1 MPLWRRDGRELYF
14 IGPQNRLMVV
24 DVEAG
29 ATFRHSTAREL
40 FRAIFNWTG
49 TDDFVQRPYAP
60 MPDGQRFALSVL
72 KERSA
77 QFLTLVTNWTTAA
90 ATGR

>member
-1 MPLWRRDGRELYF
+1 MPMWRKDGRELYF

-29 ATFRHSTAREL
+29 EAFRHSTPREL

-49 TDDFVQRPYAP
+49 ADDFVRPYAP
-60 MPDGQRFALSVL
+60 MPDGQHFALNVL

-77 QFLTLVTNWTTAA
+77 QLLTLVTNWTTANKSP
-90 ATGR
+90 